1 MDLRI
6 KKTYRALIDA
16 FTKLLEE
23 QPYEN
28 ITVAMLCDEAMIRR
42 TTFYKHFADKAEF
55 FSFFV
60 DGMRIDLVEQAE
72 RRLEGDADA
81 ESERM
86 ATFQLLIDFLL
97 EHEKLMDN
105 VLSSSM
111 AGMLTFKICEKVSEY
126 IRERYADVFVVDGE
140 GLLEIGPASEFIAG
154 GVMRLIRLWWADG
167 HRREDEQKFVQ
178 ASNVLV
184 SRVLG
189 VA

>member
-6 KKTYRALIDA
+6 KKTYRALIAA
-16 FTKLLEE
+16 FTELLEE
-23 QPYEN
+23 HPYED
-28 ITVAMLCDEAMIRR
+28 ITVAMLCDAAMIRR

-60 DGMRIDLVEQAE
+60 DGMRIDLVEQAA
-72 RRLEGDADA
+72 RRLEGDADP
-81 ESERM
+81 ESERL
-86 ATFQLLIDFLL
+86 TIFQLLIDFLL
-97 EHEKLMDN
+97 EHERLMDN

-126 IRERYADVFVVDGE
+126 IRERYADAFVVDDDGF
-140 GLLEIGPASEFIAG
+140 IGIEPASEFIAG
-154 GVMRLIRLWWADG
+154 GLMRLIRIWWHAG

-189 VA
+189 VE